1 MILGVLLDILQR
13 TGHKGFEAF
22 MESLELY
29 YPQLY
34 KKITG
39 KEPSRVFS
47 MIIGNVCVLNS
58 SSSFGA
64 ESGAFPAMLHVCFA
78 MVVGR
83 TALLSRAGLGRERRK
98 QKDEFFLLSGRHRA
112 ERHSGDNLTTHQG

>member
-1 MILGVLLDILQR
+1 
-13 TGHKGFEAF
+13 

-47 MIIGNVCVLNS
+47 MIIGNVCALNN

-64 ESGAFPAMLHVCFA
+64 AEQSQEHSLPCSMC
-78 MVVGR
+78 
-83 TALLSRAGLGRERRK
+83 ALDGFWEEQPWCHGLDRGGGGGSRRMNYSFCLLFSMTLWCSKAQSREA
-98 QKDEFFLLSGRHRA
+98 QWG
-112 ERHSGDNLTTHQG
+112 

>member
-1 MILGVLLDILQR
+1 
-13 TGHKGFEAF
+13 

-47 MIIGNVCVLNS
+47 MIIGNVCVLSS

-64 ESGAFPAMLHVCFA
+64 AEQSGALPALPHMCFA
-78 MVVGR
+78 RVLGR
-83 TALLSRAGLGRERRK
+83 TALVSLAGLGRGWRK
-98 QKDEFFLLSGRHRA
+98 QKDEFFILPVVSDSVVQEGTEQR
-112 ERHSGDNLTTHQG
+112 GTVGII

>member
-1 MILGVLLDILQR
+1 
-13 TGHKGFEAF
+13 

-47 MIIGNVCVLNS
+47 MIIGNVCVLK
-58 SSSFGA
+58 
-64 ESGAFPAMLHVCFA
+64 
-78 MVVGR
+78 
-83 TALLSRAGLGRERRK
+83 TALPLVLLSRARSFPCLAPCVLGK
-98 QKDEFFLLSGRHRA
+98 GSGKNSPGVTGWTGEGEEEA
-112 ERHSGDNLTTHQG
+112 AG

>member
-1 MILGVLLDILQR
+1 
-13 TGHKGFEAF
+13 

-47 MIIGNVCVLNS
+47 MIIGNVCVLNN

-64 ESGAFPAMLHVCFA
+64 AEQSQEHSLPCSMC
-78 MVVGR
+78 
-83 TALLSRAGLGRERRK
+83 ALEGFWEEQPWCHGLDWGGGRRK
-98 QKDEFFLLSGRHRA
+98 QKDELLFLPVVSVTLWCGKAQSREA
-112 ERHSGDNLTTHQG
+112 EWG

>member
-1 MILGVLLDILQR
+1 
-13 TGHKGFEAF
+13 

-47 MIIGNVCVLNS
+47 MIIGNVCVLNN

-64 ESGAFPAMLHVCFA
+64 AEQSQSIPCLAPRVLWKGSGKNSPGVM
-78 MVVGR
+78 GW
-83 TALLSRAGLGRERRK
+83 TGE
-98 QKDEFFLLSGRHRA
+98 EEA
-112 ERHSGDNLTTHQG
+112 EG